1 MKINVRGGETQ
12 RKKVNRASFKLAVRP
27 LIHHKLTVPQISTL
41 GRLIT
46 DVFHQKRV
54 NFDKRQCSNLKNFQ
68 LAESFP
74 RKTVTVHMLVGADQ
88 YYRLVQVQLNAE
100 RLLLLSPSWVGF
112 LVIQF
117 LEAVQNQNNLVR
129 SLQARLMQNATQ
141 SVNP

>member
-1 MKINVRGGETQ
+1 M
-12 RKKVNRASFKLAVRP
+12 
-27 LIHHKLTVPQISTL
+27 
-41 GRLIT
+41 
-46 DVFHQKRV
+46 
-54 NFDKRQCSNLKNFQ
+54 KNFQ

-129 SLQARLMQNATQ
+129 SLQARLM
-141 SVNP
+141 